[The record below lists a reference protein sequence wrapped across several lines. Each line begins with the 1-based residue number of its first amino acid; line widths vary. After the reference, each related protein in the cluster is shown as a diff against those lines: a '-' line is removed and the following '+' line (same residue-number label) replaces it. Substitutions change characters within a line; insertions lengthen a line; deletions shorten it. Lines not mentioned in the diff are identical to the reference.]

1 MCEPTTI
8 AISSAVLTVAAT
20 AASSYMQYQAQNQA
34 ASAAQ
39 QQASYMTQLEIQ
51 RMNAETLQMQ
61 VVHNQQEEAQLL
73 AMRNLAEDS
82 MRSLTL
88 SEKQFARQIDAMD
101 VEYNKVARQ
110 TKEGAASALVRA
122 SEGGVGGLSVGALL
136 ADFAVQEYDARLTL
150 DKQSGYL
157 LEDYTF
163 RNQDIKTNLDRA
175 KESYTIQS
183 RNDMGQLSRSLLGSE
198 LQSSFNL
205 AQINDPSRMP
215 TRGSELALG
224 LQTASSVA
232 EGLNTLT
239 YAGVVK
245 PSSARVPTG
254 TTGTYQSWAKGFVP
268 KATLA

>member
-1 MCEPTTI
+1 MCFPAAIPIASAALTI
-8 AISSAVLTVAAT
+8 AAT
-20 AASSYMQYQAQNQA
+20 AAGAYMQYEAQNQA

-39 QQASYMTQLEIQ
+39 QQANYMTQLEIQ

-61 VVHNQQEEAQLL
+61 VIHSQQEESQLL

-82 MRSLTL
+82 MRALTL
-88 SEKQFARQIDAMD
+88 SETQFARQIDAMD
-101 VEYNKVARQ
+101 VEYSKVVRQ

-136 ADFAVQEYDARLTL
+136 ADFAVQEYDARLVL

-163 RNQDIKTNLDRA
+163 RNQDIKTTLDRA
-175 KESYTIQS
+175 KESYAIQS
-183 RNDMGQLSRSLLGSE
+183 RNDMGALARGLYSTE

-215 TRGSELALG
+215 AGGSLFSAG
-224 LQTASSVA
+224 LQTASGIT

-239 YAGVVK
+239 YADVFK
-245 PSSARVPTG
+245 PSSGGRVNTG
-254 TTGTYQSWAKGFVP
+254 ASEGAKLG
-268 KATLA
+268 

>member
-1 MCEPTTI
+1 
-8 AISSAVLTVAAT
+8 
-20 AASSYMQYQAQNQA
+20 MQYQAQNQA

-39 QQASYMTQLEIQ
+39 QQANYMTQLEIQ

-61 VVHNQQEEAQLL
+61 VVYNQQEEAQLL
-73 AMRNLAEDS
+73 AMRA
-82 MRSLTL
+82 LTL
-88 SEKQFARQIDAMD
+88 SDKQFERQLDAMD
-101 VEYNKVARQ
+101 VEYNKVARL

-122 SEGGVGGLSVGALL
+122 SESGVGGLSVGALL
-136 ADFAVQEYDARLTL
+136 ADYTTQEYDARLTL

-163 RNQDIKTNLDRA
+163 RNQDIKTTLDRA

-183 RNDMGQLSRSLLGSE
+183 RNDMGALARGLYSTE

-215 TRGSELALG
+215 SRGSELAMG
-224 LQTASSVA
+224 LETASSVA

-239 YAGVVK
+239 YAGVFK
-245 PSSARVPTG
+245 PSSARVN
-254 TTGTYQSWAKGFVP
+254 TTP
-268 KATLA
+268 KASLS

>member
-51 RMNAETLQMQ
+51 RMNAETTQMQ
-61 VVHNQQEEAQLL
+61 VVYNQQEEAQLL

-82 MRSLTL
+82 MRALTL
-88 SEKQFARQIDAMD
+88 SETQFARQIDAMD

-136 ADFAVQEYDARLTL
+136 ADFAVQEYDARLVL

-157 LEDYTF
+157 LDDYAF
-163 RNQDIKTNLDRA
+163 RNQDIKTTLDRA

-183 RNDMGQLSRSLLGSE
+183 RNDMGQLSRSLLGLE

-205 AQINDPSRMP
+205 SQINDPSRMP
-215 TRGSELALG
+215 TRGSELAMG

-245 PSSARVPTG
+245 PPSARVPTG

>member
-8 AISSAVLTVAAT
+8 AITAAVLTVASTAT
-20 AASSYMQYQAQNQA
+20 AAYMQYEAQNQA
-34 ASAAQ
+34 AAAAR
-39 QQASYMTQLEIQ
+39 QQANYMTQLEIQ

-61 VVHNQQEEAQLL
+61 VLHSQQEEAQLL

-82 MRSLTL
+82 MRALTL
-88 SEKQFARQIDAMD
+88 SEKQFERQIDAMD

-110 TKEGAASALVRA
+110 TKEGAATALVRA
-122 SEGGVGGLSVGALL
+122 SESGVGGLSVGALL

-163 RNQDIKTNLDRA
+163 RNQDIQTTLDRA

-183 RNDMGQLSRSLLGSE
+183 RNDMGALARGLQSSQ

-215 TRGSELALG
+215 TRGSELAVAT
-224 LQTASSVA
+224 QTTSGFAS
-232 EGLNTLT
+232 GLNTLT
-239 YAGVVK
+239 YADVIK
-245 PSSARVPTG
+245 PSSGGRVDTG
-254 TTGTYQSWAKGFVP
+254 
-268 KATLA
+268 ATLG

>member
-8 AISSAVLTVAAT
+8 AITSAVLTVAAT

-39 QQASYMTQLEIQ
+39 QQANYMTQLEIQ

-61 VVHNQQEEAQLL
+61 VVYNQQEEAQLL
-73 AMRNLAEDS
+73 AMRNLSEDS
-82 MRSLTL
+82 MRALTL
-88 SEKQFARQIDAMD
+88 SDKQFERQLDAMD
-101 VEYNKVARQ
+101 VEYNKVARL

-122 SEGGVGGLSVGALL
+122 SESGVGGLSVGALL
-136 ADFAVQEYDARLTL
+136 ADYTTQEYDARLTL

-163 RNQDIKTNLDRA
+163 RNQDIKTTLDRA

-183 RNDMGQLSRSLLGSE
+183 RNDMGALARGLYSTE

-215 TRGSELALG
+215 SRGSELAMG
-224 LQTASSVA
+224 LETASSVA

-239 YAGVVK
+239 YAGVFK
-245 PSSARVPTG
+245 PSSARVN
-254 TTGTYQSWAKGFVP
+254 TTP
-268 KATLA
+268 KASLS

>member
-1 MCEPTTI
+1 MCGVTEI
-8 AISSAVLTVAAT
+8 AIASAVLTIAST
-20 AASSYMQYQAQNQA
+20 AAGAYMQYEAQNQA
-34 ASAAQ
+34 AAAAQ
-39 QQASYMTQLEIQ
+39 QQANYMTQLEIQ

-61 VVHNQQEEAQLL
+61 VLHSQQEESQLL

-82 MRSLTL
+82 MRALTL
-88 SEKQFARQIDAMD
+88 SETQFARQIDAMD

-110 TKEGAASALVRA
+110 TKEGAATALVRA
-122 SEGGVGGLSVGALL
+122 SESGVGGLSVGALL

-163 RNQDIKTNLDRA
+163 RNQDIQTSLSRA

-215 TRGSELALG
+215 TGGSLLSAG
-224 LQTASSVA
+224 LQTASGVA
-232 EGLNTLT
+232 EGLNTLN
-239 YAGVVK
+239 YAGVIK

-254 TTGTYQSWAKGFVP
+254 TTGSYQSWAGGFVP

>member
-8 AISSAVLTVAAT
+8 AITSAVLTVAAT

-39 QQASYMTQLEIQ
+39 QQANYMTQLEIQ

-61 VVHNQQEEAQLL
+61 VVYNQQEEAQLL
-73 AMRNLAEDS
+73 AMRNLSEDS
-82 MRSLTL
+82 MRALTL
-88 SEKQFARQIDAMD
+88 SDKQFERQLDAMD

-122 SEGGVGGLSVGALL
+122 SESGVGGLSVGALL
-136 ADFAVQEYDARLTL
+136 ADYTTQEYDARLTL

-163 RNQDIKTNLDRA
+163 RNQDIKTTLDRA

-183 RNDMGQLSRSLLGSE
+183 RNDMGALARGLYSTE

-205 AQINDPSRMP
+205 SQINDPSRMP
-215 TRGSELALG
+215 ASGSLLAAG
-224 LQTASSVA
+224 LQTASGVS

-239 YAGVVK
+239 YAGVFK
-245 PSSARVPTG
+245 PSSPRVN
-254 TTGTYQSWAKGFVP
+254 TTQ
-268 KATLA
+268 KASLS